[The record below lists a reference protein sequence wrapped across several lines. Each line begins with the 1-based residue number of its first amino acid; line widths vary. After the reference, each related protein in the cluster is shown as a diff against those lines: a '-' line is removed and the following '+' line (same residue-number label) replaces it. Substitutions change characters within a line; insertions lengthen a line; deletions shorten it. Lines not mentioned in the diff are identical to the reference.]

1 MRFSKISSRLGLTS
15 RWSREL
21 WLTGIALLF
30 GFALM
35 PLLIFFAG
43 SSLLGRYEGASVQRM
58 YESVYRGLE
67 AGSAA
72 SWIVLLGPYGLYL
85 IFKGLRG
92 LWRASANL
100 A

>member
-1 MRFSKISSRLGLTS
+1 MHFSKISERLGLAG

-21 WLTGIALLF
+21 WMTGIALLV

-35 PLLIFFAG
+35 PALIFFAG
-43 SSLLGRYEGASVQRM
+43 ASLLGRYEGASVQRI
-58 YESVYRGLE
+58 YGAVYGGLE
-67 AGSAA
+67 AGSVA

-85 IFKGLRG
+85 IFKGLRSW
-92 LWRASANL
+92 WRASARL

>member
-1 MRFSKISSRLGLTS
+1 M
-15 RWSREL
+15 
-21 WLTGIALLF
+21 TGIALLI

-35 PLLIFFAG
+35 PMLIFFAG
-43 SSLLGRYEGASVQRM
+43 SSLLGRYEGASVQRI

-67 AGSAA
+67 AGSVA

-85 IFKGLRG
+85 IFKGLRSW
-92 LWRASANL
+92 WRLSANL

>member
-1 MRFSKISSRLGLTS
+1 MRFSEIIEQQMSH

-21 WLTGIALLF
+21 WLTGIALVI

-35 PLLIFFAG
+35 PALIFLAG
-43 SSLLGRYEGASVQRM
+43 ASWLGRYEGASLSGL
-58 YESVYRGLE
+58 YESVYGGLE
-67 AGSAA
+67 EGSVA

-85 IFKGLRG
+85 MFRLLRVW
-92 LWRASANL
+92 WRAGTA

>member
-1 MRFSKISSRLGLTS
+1 M
-15 RWSREL
+15 
-21 WLTGIALLF
+21 TGIALLV

-35 PLLIFFAG
+35 PVLIFFAG

-67 AGSAA
+67 AGSVA

-92 LWRASANL
+92 LVAGQREPRPEPLSGPSPQS
-100 A
+100 

>member
-21 WLTGIALLF
+21 WMTGIALF
-30 GFALM
+30 TGFALM
-35 PLLIFFAG
+35 PVLIFFAG
-43 SSLLGRYEGASVQRM
+43 SSLLGRYEGASVLRV

-67 AGSAA
+67 TGSVA

-85 IFKGLRG
+85 IFKGLRSW
-92 LWRASANL
+92 WRASANL